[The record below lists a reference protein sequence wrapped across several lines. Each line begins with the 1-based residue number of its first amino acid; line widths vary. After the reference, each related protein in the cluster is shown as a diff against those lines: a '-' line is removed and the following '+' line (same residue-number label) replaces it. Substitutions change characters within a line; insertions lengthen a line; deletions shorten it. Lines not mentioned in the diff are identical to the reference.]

1 MKYGPITDPVAA
13 VFERREEIEWESAFE
28 AEAAP
33 PPERPAPVP
42 ENAITVIGEGARPSS
57 TNAWSDE
64 RRGTDQHADRLP
76 VRYIGDTSAT
86 LGGRS

>member
-1 MKYGPITDPVAA
+1 
-13 VFERREEIEWESAFE
+13 
-28 AEAAP
+28 
-33 PPERPAPVP
+33 VP

-76 VRYIGDTSAT
+76 VRYIGDTSAIHRRHIGDTSAT
-86 LGGRS
+86 LGVRS